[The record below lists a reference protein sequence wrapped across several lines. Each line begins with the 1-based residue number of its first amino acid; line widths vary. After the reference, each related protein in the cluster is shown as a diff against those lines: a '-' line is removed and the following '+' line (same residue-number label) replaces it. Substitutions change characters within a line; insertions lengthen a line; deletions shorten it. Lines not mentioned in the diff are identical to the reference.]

1 MTAST
6 SRWLTWTPTKI
17 VGTIEKGPEM
27 GPSEPS
33 KPGSGGFGSPSWGV
47 LPMID
52 GAGPKTPLSADLVS
66 GKLDPL
72 WGDPCPCGSREW
84 WKMRGPVLECKA
96 CGRSV
101 RSEYLAT
108 GGRP

>member
-1 MTAST
+1 MD
-6 SRWLTWTPTKI
+6 
-17 VGTIEKGPEM
+17 
-27 GPSEPS
+27 PSEPS
-33 KPGSGGFGSPSWGV
+33 KPGSGGFGGPSRGT
-47 LPMID
+47 LPIIEAV
-52 GAGPKTPLSADLVS
+52 GAEAPSSADFVS

-84 WKMRGPVLECKA
+84 WKMDGPMLECKD
-96 CGRSV
+96 CGRLV